1 MKHRISADDRDF
13 LRRFSCCEIEVGG
26 FHHREHVRLAYIFL
40 VLYGVEE
47 ACPKF
52 RASLQA
58 FLRHNRVDPAKYH
71 ETMTQA
77 WILAVFHFMQTAAA
91 RSSSTE
97 FMDANP
103 MLMNPRIMLT
113 HYSSELIGSDRARA
127 HFVEPDMDPI
137 PRHAGSVNAPRHP

>member
-1 MKHRISADDRDF
+1 M
-13 LRRFSCCEIEVGG
+13 
-26 FHHREHVRLAYIFL
+26 
-40 VLYGVEE
+40 
-47 ACPKF
+47 
-52 RASLQA
+52 QA
-58 FLRHNRVDPAKYH
+58 FLRHNRVDPTKYH

-77 WILAVFHFMQTAAA
+77 WILAVFHFMQAAAA

-137 PRHAGSVNAPRHP
+137 PRYSRPANSMRCH